1 VSVSPREP
9 CDLGDFPARAQG
21 SIARGRCARPGAVDA
36 APRLAR
42 YAWGVVLFNIAVI
55 LWGAFV
61 RATGSGAGCGAH
73 WPMCN
78 GEVVPRDP
86 AIETVIELTH
96 RVTSGVALVMVVALV
111 VLAYRWTPAR
121 HPARAAATTSLVLM
135 LLEAAI
141 GASIVL
147 LRYVAHDASAPRA
160 IWVGLHLVNTF
171 LLVGALVVTAMRAGG
186 VHGPSVATNGRTLVL
201 VLALGLTLVVG
212 ASGAITALGD
222 TLFPAGSLAAGMEA
236 DLSPG
241 AHFLVRLRVI
251 HPLVAVSVAL
261 LLMGLAGLVSFERP
275 SPPLRRAAIAVATT
289 QLSQIALGLLNLV
302 LLAPIAI
309 QIAHLLFA
317 DLAWIA
323 LVVFVT
329 RARLERPSAVP
340 AKTAAERAI
349 A

>member
-1 VSVSPREP
+1 MDDS
-9 CDLGDFPARAQG
+9 
-21 SIARGRCARPGAVDA
+21 
-36 APRLAR
+36 PRLAR
-42 YAWGVVLFNIAVI
+42 YAWGVVVSNILVI
-55 LWGAFV
+55 LWGAVV

-78 GEVVPRDP
+78 GEVVPTDP
-86 AIETVIELTH
+86 AIETVIELAH
-96 RVTSGVALVMVVALV
+96 RATSGVALVMVVALV
-111 VLAYRWTPAR
+111 VLAYRWTPAG
-121 HPARAAATTSLVLM
+121 HPARAAAVASLVLM

-141 GASIVL
+141 GASLVL

-171 LLVGALVVTAMRAGG
+171 LLLGALVATAMRASG
-186 VHGPSVATNGRTLVL
+186 VHGPAVLSRGRAALLTLAVI
-201 VLALGLTLVVG
+201 LTLVVG

-251 HPLVAVSVAL
+251 HPLVATLVAL
-261 LLMGLAGLVSFERP
+261 LLMGLAGLVTFERP
-275 SPPLRRAAIAVATT
+275 SPALKRAAFAVAAS
-289 QLSQIALGLLNLV
+289 QLAQIGVGLSNLV
-302 LLAPIAI
+302 LLAPIPV

-317 DLAWIA
+317 DLAWMA
-323 LVVFVT
+323 LVVFVL
-329 RARLERPSAVP
+329 RARLERPSSASAQAAV
-340 AKTAAERAI
+340 ERVI

>member
-1 VSVSPREP
+1 MEDS
-9 CDLGDFPARAQG
+9 
-21 SIARGRCARPGAVDA
+21 
-36 APRLAR
+36 PRLAR
-42 YAWGVVLFNIAVI
+42 FAWGVVGFNILVI

-86 AIETVIELTH
+86 AIETMIELTH
-96 RVTSGVALVMVVALV
+96 RLTSGVALVMVVALV

-121 HPARAAATTSLVLM
+121 HPARAAAVTSLVLM

-171 LLVGALVVTAMRAGG
+171 LLVGALVVTALRAGG
-186 VHGPSVATNGRTLVL
+186 SHGPRVASSGRA
-201 VLALGLTLVVG
+201 ALLTLAIALTLLVG

-222 TLFPAGSLAAGMEA
+222 TLFPAGSLSAGMEA

-251 HPLVAVSVAL
+251 HPLVAVVSAL
-261 LLMGLAGLVSFERP
+261 VLMGLAGLVSFERP
-275 SPPLRRAAIAVATT
+275 SPALKAAAMAVAAT
-289 QLSQIALGLLNLV
+289 QLAQIGVGLLNLV
-302 LLAPIAI
+302 LLAPITI

-323 LVVFVT
+323 LVVFVH
-329 RARLERPSAVP
+329 RARLERPRIASA
-340 AKTAAERAI
+340 AAPERVI

>member
-1 VSVSPREP
+1 VEDS
-9 CDLGDFPARAQG
+9 
-21 SIARGRCARPGAVDA
+21 
-36 APRLAR
+36 PRLAR
-42 YAWGVVLFNIAVI
+42 FAWGVVVFNVLVI

-86 AIETVIELTH
+86 AVETMIELTH
-96 RVTSGVALVMVVALV
+96 RLTSGVALVMVVVLV

-121 HPARAAATTSLVLM
+121 HPARAAAVTSLVLM
-135 LLEAAI
+135 LIEAAI

-147 LRYVAHDASAPRA
+147 LRYVADDASAPRA

-171 LLVGALVVTAMRAGG
+171 LLVGALVVTALCAGG
-186 VHGPSVATNGRTLVL
+186 IHGPRVASNGRAA
-201 VLALGLTLVVG
+201 VLALAIGLTLVVG

-222 TLFPAGSLAAGMEA
+222 TLFPSGSLAAGMEA

-251 HPLVAVSVAL
+251 HPLVAVGVAL
-261 LLMGLAGLVSFERP
+261 YLMSLAGLVSFERP
-275 SPPLRRAAIAVATT
+275 SAGLRSAAIAVAAT
-289 QLSQIALGLLNLV
+289 QLAQIAVGLLNLV

-323 LVVFVT
+323 LVVLVH
-329 RARLERPSAVP
+329 RARLERPAGASAKATP
-340 AKTAAERAI
+340 ERVI

>member
-1 VSVSPREP
+1 VISLTSRPTPR
-9 CDLGDFPARAQG
+9 R
-21 SIARGRCARPGAVDA
+21 SIARGRCARPGAVEDS
-36 APRLAR
+36 PRLAR
-42 YAWGVVLFNIAVI
+42 YAWGVVAFNVLVI

-61 RATGSGAGCGAH
+61 RASGSGAGCGAH

-96 RVTSGVALVMVVALV
+96 RLTSGVALVMVIALV

-121 HPARAAATTSLVLM
+121 HPARSAAVTSLVLM

-171 LLVGALVVTAMRAGG
+171 LLVGALVLTAMRASG
-186 VHGPSVATNGRTLVL
+186 VHGPRVASNGRAAVLTTLV
-201 VLALGLTLVVG
+201 VLTLVVG

-222 TLFPAGSLAAGMEA
+222 TLFPAGSLASGMEA

-251 HPLVAVSVAL
+251 HPLVAVTVAL
-261 LLMGLAGLVSFERP
+261 LLMGLAGFVSFERP
-275 SPPLRRAAIAVATT
+275 SPALKRAAMLVAAS
-289 QLSQIALGLLNLV
+289 QLAQIGVGLVNLV

-323 LVVFVT
+323 LVMFVQ
-329 RARLERPSAVP
+329 RARLERPSGAP
-340 AKTAAERAI
+340 AKAAAERVTA
-349 A
+349 